1 MKITRPSQAAHNLR
15 FVHRDIYPPLGNPQD
30 DSRMSDALAGLRTEI
45 PTQETG
51 PLPAVSD
58 GPQVAEARPAPGR
71 YLATEERGEL
81 VLYALG
87 EREGQSLHIGRSP
100 ASDIQLEDQSVSR
113 RHAVVAHRGG
123 RAVLLDDRSLNG
135 IYVNGSAGG
144 RGGLERRRPDRHRA
158 RELAV
163 RRGHRRLSSPAA
175 GATDPH
181 RTNPGPGLPQQARA
195 GRIFRLCR
203 SRTGTSWR
211 ARPVS
216 SPASPATRSA
226 SGHAGA
232 TSARRSPRAIRTS
245 TASRTSRR
253 P

>member
-1 MKITRPSQAAHNLR
+1 MKIPRLSQAAHNPR
-15 FVHRDIYPPLGNPQD
+15 FVYEHIYPPLGNAQD

-51 PLPAVSD
+51 PLPALSD
-58 GPQVAEARPAPGR
+58 GPQVDEARPAPGR

-135 IYVNGSAGG
+135 IYVNGSRVGEAVLTDGDLIAIGHVSLRYVEVTGG
-144 RGGLERRRPDRHRA
+144 
-158 RELAV
+158 
-163 RRGHRRLSSPAA
+163 
-175 GATDPH
+175 
-181 RTNPGPGLPQQARA
+181 
-195 GRIFRLCR
+195 
-203 SRTGTSWR
+203 
-211 ARPVS
+211 
-216 SPASPATRSA
+216 
-226 SGHAGA
+226 
-232 TSARRSPRAIRTS
+232 
-245 TASRTSRR
+245 
-253 P
+253 